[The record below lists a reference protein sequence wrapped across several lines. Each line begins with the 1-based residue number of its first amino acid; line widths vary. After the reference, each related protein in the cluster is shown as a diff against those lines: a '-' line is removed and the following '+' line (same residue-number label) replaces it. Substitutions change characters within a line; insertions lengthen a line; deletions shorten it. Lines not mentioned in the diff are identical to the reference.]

1 MGIEN
6 VEMWVIK
13 WEKFWNDNR
22 EKKNGERERQRQMI
36 FTKITSNAL
45 RRAKLLRLQN
55 QKKYN

>member
-22 EKKNGERERQRQMI
+22 EKKNGERERE
-36 FTKITSNAL
+36 KWYSL
-45 RRAKLLRLQN
+45 KLQVTH
-55 QKKYN
+55 